1 MGNLSASN
9 HARKLKKRLR
19 RNHILQAFIE
29 PHTSRQAEKLH
40 QVSRNCYTNAVAEL
54 SREGYIKAY
63 GFSDEPYNPIMWQA
77 IKFDYREEGVDYD
90 KEPTKIIV
98 ENKPKKPYLGL
109 SEAVYS
115 HNSDHEDLAKKYKAQ
130 NKQAREDKKS
140 ARVWAGIAE
149 YA

>member
-1 MGNLSASN
+1 MNNLSPSN
-9 HARKLKKRLR
+9 HARKVQKRLR

-29 PHTSRQAEKLH
+29 PRTILQAETLH
-40 QVSRNCYTNAVAEL
+40 GISRNSYVNAVREL
-54 SREGYIKAY
+54 YNEGYIKQAGNSECRY
-63 GFSDEPYNPIMWQA
+63 KTIMWQA
-77 IKFDYREEGVDYD
+77 IKLDYREEGVDYD